1 MPMTKENIYHAI
13 SELAAVQGQ
22 YARLLKTIKEEPN
35 YLTLLEQ
42 QHFND
47 VVDLI
52 LYLEG

>member
-1 MPMTKENIYHAI
+1 MPMTKENILHAI

-22 YARLLKTIKEEPN
+22 YARLLKTIEEEPN

-42 QHFND
+42 QKFND